1 VAHLKTG
8 SLRDVTGVAGYV
20 HAPSGRRYTVVAIAN
35 HANAGAMRGVIDTLV
50 EWTAREP

>member
-1 VAHLKTG
+1 
-8 SLRDVTGVAGYV
+8 
-20 HAPSGRRYTVVAIAN
+20 VAIAN